1 MTNMDDLTMDCLD
14 TILIQWLNKAK
25 SPNDFIDFSYEKVQ
39 EMCGIS
45 KSNGIVYHGV
55 EDKIKIVKRI
65 GALASIFLLLNAEN
79 EIVIRNDCAETGKHY
94 EVKA

>member
-1 MTNMDDLTMDCLD
+1 
-14 TILIQWLNKAK
+14 
-25 SPNDFIDFSYEKVQ
+25 
-39 EMCGIS
+39 MCGIS